1 LFVFTTCSFFV
12 YNIYEV
18 EIYILDNSR
27 TEQKNLEAKAATLSA
42 AFRFLQVSN
51 RGLFYACARL

>member
-1 LFVFTTCSFFV
+1 
-12 YNIYEV
+12 V